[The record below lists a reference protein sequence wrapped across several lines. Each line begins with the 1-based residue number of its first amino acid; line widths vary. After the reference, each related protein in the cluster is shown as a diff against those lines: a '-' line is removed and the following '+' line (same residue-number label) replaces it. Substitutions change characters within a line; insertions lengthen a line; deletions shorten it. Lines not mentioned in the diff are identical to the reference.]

1 MRRALFGGIGLALGF
16 FASPATG
23 QDYRTAPPP
32 ARAARLGAP
41 TAVPDPV
48 AAPDSGIEPVGL
60 RTRLFGTPTPIYSAS
75 APGVIVPG
83 TTVLPGTVVPGSI
96 VPGVQP
102 TPMPMATVPQV
113 PAPRPIQGGTPSVT
127 EMRNSDGTLVYPPG
141 IAGNPYLV
149 PTVIPGTTVV
159 GPGLETPIYGE
170 MPGMGAMNRVQ
181 NSDPW
186 WFGAEYLAWW
196 SKSADLPLLITTS
209 APQFNGIPGLGNTT
223 AVLQGNF
230 GDTFQSGARFTLG
243 RWFGPCQTRG
253 IEGRFFFLNE
263 SNSTFTASSDQ
274 FPVLARPFIN
284 VNTPVGPFSE
294 VVADPARGVGAVV
307 VNRTSS
313 VWGAEANYRR
323 FLCGNPCA
331 RVDAIVGFRYFGLK
345 EQLSVGE
352 QFNSFGT
359 GGTTVGG
366 VPVISG
372 SVTDVFRTEN
382 QFYGGQIGLV
392 GELHRGRWTLEG
404 RATVAFGNVQQT
416 AEINGTQSLILANGM
431 RTNFQGG
438 LLALPGA
445 NIGRY
450 TQNQF
455 AVIPEVGLNLGYQV
469 TQRLRVF
476 VGYNFL
482 YLGNALRPEGLIDP
496 NIDAARIPNFPLQGG
511 GAPLGGI
518 PRPTP
523 QFNLSD
529 YFVQGISFGVQ
540 FRW

>member
-1 MRRALFGGIGLALGF
+1 MPMG
-16 FASPATG
+16 
-23 QDYRTAPPP
+23 
-32 ARAARLGAP
+32 
-41 TAVPDPV
+41 
-48 AAPDSGIEPVGL
+48 
-60 RTRLFGTPTPIYSAS
+60 GTPA
-75 APGVIVPG
+75 
-83 TTVLPGTVVPGSI
+83 
-96 VPGVQP
+96 
-102 TPMPMATVPQV
+102 
-113 PAPRPIQGGTPSVT
+113 PAPKPVQGGTPNVT
-127 EMRNSDGTLVYPPG
+127 ETRNSDGPVVNPPG
-141 IAGNPYLV
+141 YAGSPYLV
-149 PTVIPGTTVV
+149 PTIVPGSTVI
-159 GPGLETPIYGE
+159 GPGMEAPIYGP
-170 MPGMGAMNRVQ
+170 MPGVEAIGRVR
-181 NSDPW
+181 SADPW
-186 WFGAEYLAWW
+186 YFGAEYLAWW

-253 IEGRFFFLNE
+253 FEGRFFFLDE
-263 SNSTFTASSDQ
+263 TNSTFTASSDQ
-274 FPVLARPFIN
+274 FPVLARPFFN
-284 VNTPVGPFSE
+284 VNQPFGPFSE
-294 VVADPARGVGAVV
+294 VVSDPNRGLGFVV
-307 VNRTSS
+307 VNRESS
-313 VWGAEANYRR
+313 AWGAEANYRR

-345 EQLSVGE
+345 EQLSITE
-352 QFNSFGT
+352 QFTSFGN
-359 GGTTVGG
+359 GTTVGG
-366 VPVISG
+366 VPVIAG
-372 SVTDVFRTEN
+372 NVNDTFRTEN
-382 QFYGGQIGLV
+382 QFFGGQIGLA
-392 GELHRGRWTLEG
+392 GEIHRGRWTLEG

-416 AEINGTQSLILANGM
+416 AEITGSQSLLLANGN
-431 RTNFQGG
+431 RAAFQGG

-496 NIDAARIPNFPLQGG
+496 NVDAARIPNFPLPGTPG
-511 GAPLGGI
+511 PLGGI

-529 YFVQGISFGVQ
+529 YFVQGVSFGLQ